1 MKNVVITG
9 IGIKSCIGN
18 TYKDVLSNLQNGMSG
33 IAFNEKYS
41 EMGFRSCVSGSIDIN
56 LSDLIDRKLLRFM
69 GCVCL
74 RCCGRTASCRK
85 DKKLCVVF
93 GW

>member
-18 TYKDVLSNLQNGMSG
+18 NYKDVLSNLQNGISG

-41 EMGFRSCVSGSIDIN
+41 KWGLEVVSLDQ
-56 LSDLIDRKLLRFM
+56 
-69 GCVCL
+69 
-74 RCCGRTASCRK
+74 
-85 DKKLCVVF
+85 
-93 GW
+93 